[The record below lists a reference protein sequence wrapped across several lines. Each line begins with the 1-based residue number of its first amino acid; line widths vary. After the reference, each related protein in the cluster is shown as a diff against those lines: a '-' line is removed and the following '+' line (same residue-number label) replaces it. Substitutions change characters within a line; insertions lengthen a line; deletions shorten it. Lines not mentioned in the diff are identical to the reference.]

1 MFSVHFLYSPLL
13 LFFLVF
19 VNLLRRFVTPK
30 ENEPKEKALSRQVF
44 FKEILCLI
52 SLKTIF
58 EIPSVSSFSVKIF

>member
-1 MFSVHFLYSPLL
+1 
-13 LFFLVF
+13 